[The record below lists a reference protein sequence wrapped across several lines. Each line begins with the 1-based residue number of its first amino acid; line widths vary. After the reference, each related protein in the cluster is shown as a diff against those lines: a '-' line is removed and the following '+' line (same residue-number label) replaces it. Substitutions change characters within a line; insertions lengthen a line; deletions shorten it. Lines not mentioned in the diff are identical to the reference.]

1 MFKEVVN
8 TSSSKNIID
17 QLLEAISVGHF
28 NPGENLPSERIL
40 AEQFKVSRPVLREA
54 ISALSFLGIIQR
66 KQGKGNLI
74 ANNLNRS
81 ILNNSF
87 KYMIIFKEKEIEDL
101 LEARK
106 TIECKLVRLASIER
120 NISFLRKMEKLISEI
135 SKCKET
141 DLRRVQLDLKFH
153 FTIGEAA
160 KNSVLHNLQIAIA
173 DRVMEIMKVGVYLYP
188 LANTVLEHKMIY
200 EAIKDSNPE
209 RAEEQMGRHIE
220 QLKIR
225 HIGKLESIDGFDD
238 NYNSMQI

>member
-1 MFKEVVN
+1 LFKEVIN

-17 QLLEAISVGHF
+17 QLLKAINDGHL
-28 NPGENLPSERIL
+28 NPGENLPSERLL

-74 ANNLNRS
+74 ANNLNRA
-81 ILNNSF
+81 ILNSSF
-87 KYMIIFKEKEIEDL
+87 KYMIISKEKEIEDL

-106 TIECKLVRLASIER
+106 TIECKLIRLATVEKTMP
-120 NISFLRKMEKLISEI
+120 LLKKMEEQIAEI
-135 SKCKET
+135 SKCRDT
-141 DLRRVQLDLKFH
+141 DLKRVRLDLDFH
-153 FTIGEAA
+153 FTIGKAA
-160 KNSVLHNLQIAIA
+160 SNSVLHNLQIAIA

-188 LANTVLEHKMIY
+188 VANTALEHQMMY
-200 EAIKDSNPE
+200 DAIKDSEPI
-209 RAEEQMGRHIE
+209 RAERLMERHIE

-238 NYNSMQI
+238 NYSSMQI